1 VKIHTFA
8 SETTDP
14 ATRGRQTGARWA
26 REIRE
31 TAARYLDFFPRVGIG
46 SDTARAIG
54 EASLSRLDAWC
65 PDLAAEVAAT
75 AEGAG
80 LAPWR
85 LACLNART
93 EILAV
98 RPPVSE
104 GECSTA
110 VHVHAATDGPRAPR
124 SIQTWDWHGMLA
136 PESLLLRFATRRGVT
151 VKLFTEFGMLGKIGV
166 NSLGL
171 GLHFNILRH
180 ASDNDT
186 GGVPVHAIARRVL
199 EEAASVEEAI
209 DLARS
214 ATLSA
219 STVLTVFTRDAAPAS
234 GLRAASIELSPGGVA
249 VVPPREDGWVL
260 HTNHFLDADLSR
272 GERAPAASTT
282 WARLAHLQAAVA
294 DMTADDLR
302 GRAAE
307 MCGGQGAAA
316 PVCVHASPDLPDTER
331 IETLL
336 TIGIDTEACALD
348 YAPGHPA
355 NLAAA
360 GSARF

>member
-1 VKIHTFA
+1 MKIHTFVT
-8 SETTDP
+8 ETTDP
-14 ATRGRQTGARWA
+14 AMRGRQTGEKWA

-46 SDTARAIG
+46 ADKARAIG
-54 EASLSRLDAWC
+54 EASLSRLEAWC
-65 PDLAAEVAAT
+65 PDLAVELAAT
-75 AEGAG
+75 AEGAQ

-85 LACLNART
+85 LACLSART
-93 EILAV
+93 EILAA
-98 RPPVSE
+98 RPPASE

-110 VHVHAATDGPRAPR
+110 VQAPSARGAPR
-124 SIQTWDWHGMLA
+124 SIQTWDWHELLA
-136 PESLLLRFATRRGVT
+136 PQGLMLRLATRRGVT

-180 ASDNDT
+180 ASDNAT

-199 EEAASVEEAI
+199 EEAASVDEAI

-219 STVLTVFTRDAAPAS
+219 STVLTVFTRDASPAS

-260 HTNHFLDADLSR
+260 HTNHFLDAGLSR
-272 GERAPAASTT
+272 GERTPFASTT
-282 WARLAHLQAAVA
+282 YVRLAHLQAAAA
-294 DMTADDLR
+294 DMTAADLQ

-307 MCGGQGAAA
+307 MCGGRGAAA
-316 PVCVHASPDLPDTER
+316 PVCMRADPGLPDTER
-331 IETLL
+331 VETLL
-336 TIGIDTEACALD
+336 TVGIDTEACALD

-355 NLAAA
+355 NLAAT

>member
-8 SETTDP
+8 SETSDP
-14 ATRGRQTGARWA
+14 ATRGRQTGERWA

-46 SDTARAIG
+46 AETARAIG

-65 PDLAAEVAAT
+65 PDLAAEVVAM

-110 VHVHAATDGPRAPR
+110 VHVPAVAGAPRAPR

-136 PESLLLRFATRRGVT
+136 PEGLMHRLTTRRGVT
-151 VKLFTEFGMLGKIGV
+151 VKLFTEFGVLGKIGV

-180 ASDNDT
+180 ASDNGA

-199 EEAASVEEAI
+199 EEAASVEEAV

-219 STVLTVFTRDAAPAS
+219 STVLTVFTRDAA
-234 GLRAASIELSPGGVA
+234 GLRAACIELSPSGVA

-272 GERAPAASTT
+272 DERAPAASTS

-294 DMTADDLR
+294 GMTAGDLQS
-302 GRAAE
+302 RAAE
-307 MCGGQGAAA
+307 MCGGRGAAA
-316 PVCVHASPDLPDTER
+316 PVCVHANPDLPDTER

-336 TIGIDTEACALD
+336 TVGIDTEACALD

-355 NLAAA
+355 NLATA